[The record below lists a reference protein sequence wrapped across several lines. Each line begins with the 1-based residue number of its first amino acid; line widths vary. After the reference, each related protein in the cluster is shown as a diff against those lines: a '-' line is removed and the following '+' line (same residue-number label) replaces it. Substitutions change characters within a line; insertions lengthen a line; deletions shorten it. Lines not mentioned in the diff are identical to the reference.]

1 MSDLITRLESSPEG
15 FDLFQAMSLLE
26 RAEPDRAGLGCSL
39 GVDEAA
45 RLLGDPRLSFAPS
58 DVVEVGQSPE
68 AGGPPRFL
76 STAALT
82 LAGAQGPLPLPL
94 AEHLLE
100 RKRQRDT
107 AALDFLDIFNQRL
120 LAFLY
125 RSRRKHRP
133 GLGVAGL
140 QASPI
145 GQVMRALGGQVGLA
159 GQDLLESETR
169 GGGPHGEQVWLRH
182 VAVQAAAPRSMA
194 SLLAVLSDRTGLRWS
209 GRSFI
214 GEWLPLPVQ
223 DQARLGSRRAPGCVL
238 GQGQALG
245 QRAWDAAAAL
255 EVSTGPLGVERMSAL
270 LPGQPEHR
278 RVAWLVESHL
288 QSPIKARLRLQPNV
302 AQLPR
307 QRLGAR
313 GPQLGLTSWLETA
326 PGSQREPQPVCVR
339 LSAQESPARAAT
351 PAPSSIGPSA

>member
-1 MSDLITRLESSPEG
+1 MSALIARLESSPEG

-26 RAEPDRAGLGCSL
+26 RAEPDRAGLGCSI

-58 DVVEVGQSPE
+58 DVLEVGQSPE
-68 AGGPPRFL
+68 SGGPPRFL
-76 STAALT
+76 RTAALT

-94 AEHLLE
+94 VEQLLE
-100 RKRQRDT
+100 RKRQRDS

-133 GLGVAGL
+133 GLGPGGL

-145 GQVMRALGGQVGLA
+145 SQVFRALGSQVVVA
-159 GQDLLESETR
+159 GPGVAASDTQGE
-169 GGGPHGEQVWLRH
+169 GPHGEPVWLRH
-182 VAVQAAAPRSMA
+182 TAVQAAAPRSMA
-194 SLLAVLSDRTGLRWS
+194 SLLTVLSDRTGLRWS

-223 DQARLGSRRAPGCVL
+223 DQARLGARRAVGCVL
-238 GQGQALG
+238 GEGQALG
-245 QRAWDAAAAL
+245 RRAWDASAAL
-255 EVSTGPLGVERMSAL
+255 ELATDRLAEERLSAL

-278 RVAWLVESHL
+278 RLAWLVQSHL
-288 QSPIKARLRLQPNV
+288 QSPIQARLRLQPNIR
-302 AQLPR
+302 QLPR
-307 QRLGAR
+307 QRLGAQ

-326 PGSQREPQPVCVR
+326 PGSLRQPQPVCVR
-339 LSAQESPARAAT
+339 LRLQENPARSVAAAT
-351 PAPSSIGPSA
+351 SPTGPSA